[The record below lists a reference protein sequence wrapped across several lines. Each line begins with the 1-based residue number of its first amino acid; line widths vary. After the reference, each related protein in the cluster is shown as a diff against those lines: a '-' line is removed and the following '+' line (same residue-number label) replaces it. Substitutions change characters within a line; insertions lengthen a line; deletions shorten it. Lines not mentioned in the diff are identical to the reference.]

1 MKGWKRFLSI
11 GLVFTMLIGQLI
23 LGTTS
28 TYALEKDNDHYSD
41 TTEQN
46 NIDKLNIDIKD
57 VGNLKEFAES
67 PLYDVENN
75 ELLLPRLE
83 GYKVEI
89 FGSDNKATIS
99 LKGEVTR
106 PLETQTVKLLYK
118 LTNKENNE
126 VTTTET
132 NATIKVPA
140 KETNISG
147 KNKKPQVIP
156 GLREW
161 VAGNGKVDLTD
172 ARIVLGSQAFS
183 KAART
188 LQEDYREL
196 TGRNITLVTG
206 NESDVKAGDIFLQE
220 DTSETML
227 GDEGYYLYIGGEE
240 ADQNY
245 VTVKA
250 THNTGALYGTISIL
264 QILKQDSGRND
275 LPRGLVKDYPLFE
288 QRGMM
293 LDVAR
298 KWFPMEYLEDLS
310 KQMSWYK
317 LNMLSLHLSD
327 NDIWNGL
334 STENGLGGQPEGWF
348 RLESEL
354 YPGLTSTDHYTK
366 KQFRDYQ
373 YDCMELGI
381 DVIPELDTPGH
392 ALAYTNLWPEL
403 KFPGNVKYLDAG
415 NPETLKRVT
424 ALFDEYING
433 YNGGEATFVGDYVN
447 IGTDEYKAGTGSA
460 KESFRKYCNDLL
472 EYINSTGKEAV
483 FWGSL
488 KENSGSTPVTTDATM
503 FAWFQGY
510 ADAKQSLDAGYKIIS
525 MEDSETYIVP
535 GGGYYSNQF
544 GRAEYLY
551 NSWLPNNNYGWA
563 NHPAPVGHPGVSGG
577 QFAVWNDFSGNGISV
592 NDVSYRIQHN
602 LYAVAEKCWGGHQ
615 KKNEGYNYASEKKL
629 ASLLGDAPN
638 TDFLYE
644 IDQNIENNELVKLDD
659 KVINLAKGVTLLEVT
674 NITEDATGKNGNA
687 IGFKG
692 NSSYFKTDIKSAG
705 FGWTTSMWINPT
717 ADGILMEGETGKLY
731 LEGGKVKF
739 DVEGYTHTFDCDIQ
753 MSEWTHIALTGTYE
767 GVKLYVN
774 GTLFDSLINKPFP
787 NWNNDAGCNS
797 WNGSYPTNALGQRT
811 QRYYETLMLPMET
824 IGSKTAAITAT
835 VDEFHIY
842 NKVLTDKE
850 ISDLAGTQVDEFAN
864 LALNTTVT
872 ASGSETNSFTP
883 DKVVDGD
890 TESNASRWSS
900 NYSDEAWLKVDL
912 GKGQNVNNIKIYW
925 EAAFGIKYKILVSDT
940 GEDGHWVEVYNEENG
955 TGGIKDIKFDMKEN
969 IRYIKFK
976 GVERKVIDGGKYGYS
991 IYEIEAYGDKKASDY
1006 ERANVALNKE
1016 VTVGNYHSASQEA
1029 DRSGKNAVDGSKTSR
1044 WEFDLNNAAENYIT
1058 IPLNSD
1064 EDVDKVII
1072 SQYEWGANRISK
1084 IRMAI
1089 IDDADHE
1096 TICYN
1101 ETTYPG
1107 SSTAMRD
1114 TVDEVFELSQ
1124 AVKGKA
1130 IKIYLT
1136 PKAAGTDDLVNI
1148 AEVELYGTKAAETT
1162 DPDVPTEDTTERNQT
1177 LIPHSTMTA
1186 TATSEH
1192 PNVGSEGLA
1201 SMAIDDNLNTWW
1213 HTNWSNVVPLPQS
1226 ITIDLHD
1233 IKFIG
1238 NYTYLPRPDAG
1249 NGTISQYKLEVSLD
1263 GTNYEQVAAGKW
1275 AVDAELKT
1283 INFAPRAARYVRL
1296 TAMEGKGGF
1305 ASAREINIYQ
1315 TDAILKTDLEKIVDD
1330 AKKIDLSGYIASS
1343 TEQFK
1348 NALQEAETLLG
1359 QDSPTEEQMTDA
1371 SIKLQEGLDALD
1383 IVTSDLDDLETL
1395 YNEKK
1400 DLAND
1405 DYTQDSYQ
1413 QLTDVL
1419 NSAKALLD
1427 REGDVGEKEKHAAI
1441 QALNDASDNLISLV
1455 EIKESIALAEK
1466 VDITDVTQLT
1476 GDELILRLN
1485 AAKSLVENA
1494 SATQNQ
1500 IDIATYRLSIA
1511 IDDLQVDNTA
1521 LQTLITSLDHENVY
1535 TSSSWTTFA
1544 PVLTTAKEKLSTT
1557 TIQELT
1563 EARLALLE
1571 AQKGLALRATAENIA
1586 ALQTFVDNSASLNA
1600 EDYTQESWNGYIA
1613 LINEIKEL
1621 LKAPDILAQTD
1632 ALAKITEA
1640 NQFQL
1645 VHVDVKKQLQD
1656 MIDEYKDLNQMD
1668 YISSSWMQFAPVL
1681 SEAND
1686 YLADDKTY
1694 DEVKDMISRLS
1705 EAYSKL
1711 VMSGEK
1717 ALREYMQTIT
1727 LKQPDNYSEESY
1739 TLYKGAYTNLGLLL
1753 QDAANV
1759 SLEDFNTAKDNYEKY
1774 LGLLEYKPADYSKV
1788 DDLLLTVPKDLS
1800 NYEKETVDALNTA
1813 IDNIVRGKNITE
1825 QAIVDEYATHLKK
1838 AIDGLKE
1845 KPDLPPEV
1853 VDKLELSQL
1862 IVKANTY
1869 VKDDKYTEDTLNY
1882 LMKEIKK
1889 AQAVVDKKA
1898 ATQAEVDTAIANLNH
1913 AIKGLETKPIIPPK
1927 QDEYIMTEGNHFTFK
1942 PGEDVKFV
1950 SKAPIEKFKEVLLDG
1965 NVLARQYYTVKSGS
1979 TIVTLNPE
1987 FTKTLSAGKHTL
1999 IIVSTDGKATAEF
2012 NIEKGTTSE
2021 DIKNPATS
2029 DSTQT
2034 IGWMGLISLS
2044 VVGIILVNLKKKRE
2058 HISSSK

>member
-28 TYALEKDNDHYSD
+28 TYALEKDNDDYSD

-89 FGSDNKATIS
+89 FGSDNKVTIS

-188 LQEDYREL
+188 FQEDYREL

-264 QILKQDSGRND
+264 QILKQDNGRNE

-510 ADAKQSLDAGYKIIS
+510 ADAKQSLDSGYKIIS

-592 NDVSYRIQHN
+592 NDVGYRIQHN

-687 IGFKG
+687 IGFRG

-969 IRYIKFK
+969 IRYIKFE

-1044 WEFDLNNAAENYIT
+1044 WEFDLNNAAENYIM

-1571 AQKGLALRATAENIA
+1571 AQKGLTLRATAENIA

-1600 EDYTQESWNGYIA
+1600 EDYTQESWNGYMA

-1869 VKDDKYTEDTLNY
+1869 VKDDKYTEDSLNY

-1889 AQAVVDKKA
+1889 AQAIVDKKD

-1999 IIVSTDGKATAEF
+1999 IIVSIDGKATAEF

>member
-28 TYALEKDNDHYSD
+28 TYALEKDNDDYSD

-188 LQEDYREL
+188 FQEDYREL

-220 DTSETML
+220 DISETML

-250 THNTGALYGTISIL
+250 THNTGALYGTISLL
-264 QILKQDSGRND
+264 QILKQDNGRNE

-602 LYAVAEKCWGGHQ
+602 LYTVAEKCWAGHQ

-629 ASLLGDAPN
+629 ASVLGDAPN

-644 IDQNIENNELVKLDD
+644 IDKNIKDNELIKLDD
-659 KVINLAKGVTLLEVT
+659 KTNNLVEGVNILEAT
-674 NITEDATGKNGNA
+674 NITEDVKGKDGKAIQFNG
-687 IGFKG
+687 G
-692 NSSYFKTDIKSAG
+692 SSYFKTDIESAG
-705 FGWTTSMWINPT
+705 FGWTTAMWIQPVDT
-717 ADGILMEGETGKLY
+717 ASGTLMEGQTGKLY
-731 LEGGKVKF
+731 LDNGKIRY
-739 DVEGYTHTFDCDIQ
+739 DVEGYTHTFNCDIKEG
-753 MSEWTHIALTGTYE
+753 EWTHITLIESYE
-767 GVKLYVN
+767 GVKLYIN

-787 NWNNDAGCNS
+787 NWNNNSGCNS
-797 WNGSYPTNALGQRT
+797 WNGSYPTNDLGQRT
-811 QRYYETLMLPMET
+811 QRYYETLMLPLNT
-824 IGSKTAAITAT
+824 IGGKENAVKAI
-835 VDEFHIY
+835 VDDFQVY
-842 NKVLTDKE
+842 NTILDENAIKK
-850 ISDLAGTQVDEFAN
+850 LAGSIIYEN
-864 LALNTTVT
+864 LALNQTAT
-872 ASGSETNSFTP
+872 ASANETDSLNPT
-883 DKVVDGD
+883 KAVDGV
-890 TESNASRWSS
+890 TSGTSRWAS
-900 NYSDEAWLKVDL
+900 NYNDDACFMVDL
-912 GKGQNVNNIKIYW
+912 GSKQNVNKIKIFW
-925 EAAFGIKYKILVSDT
+925 EASYAVKYKLLVSSDNINWT
-940 GEDGHWVEVYNEENG
+940 EVYNEENG
-955 TGGIKDIKFDMKEN
+955 NGGISDIDFEMKSDIQYVKFQ
-969 IRYIKFK
+969 
-976 GVERKVIDGGKYGYS
+976 GVQRATEYGYS
-991 IYEIEAYGDKKASDY
+991 FYEMEVYGDKVAGEDDY

-1029 DRSGKNAVDGSKTSR
+1029 DRSGKNAVDGSKVSR
-1044 WEFDLNNAAENYIT
+1044 WEFDINNPAENYIT

-1064 EDVDKVII
+1064 EDVNKVII

-1084 IRMAI
+1084 IKIAI
-1089 IDDADHE
+1089 IDDADKE
-1096 TICYN
+1096 TVCYN
-1101 ETTYPG
+1101 ETVYPE
-1107 SSTAMRD
+1107 STTIMRD

-1124 AVKGKA
+1124 VVKGKA

-1136 PKAAGTDDLVNI
+1136 PKAAGADDLVNI
-1148 AEVELYGTKAAETT
+1148 AEVELYGTKAAETI

-1233 IKFIG
+1233 IKLIG

-1249 NGTISQYKLEVSLD
+1249 NGTISQYKLEISLD
-1263 GTNYEQVAAGKW
+1263 GTHYEQVAAGKW
-1275 AVDAELKT
+1275 ELNADLKT
-1283 INFAPRAARYVRL
+1283 VNFAPRAARYIRL
-1296 TAMEGKGGF
+1296 TAIEGKGGF

-1330 AKKIDLSGYIASS
+1330 AKKIDLSGYMISS

-1359 QDSPTEEQMTDA
+1359 QDSPTEEQMTVA
-1371 SIKLQEGLDALD
+1371 SIELQNGLDALD
-1383 IVTSDLDDLETL
+1383 VATNNLSDLETL

-1400 DLAND
+1400 DIAND

-1455 EIKESIALAEK
+1455 ELKKSIVLAEK

-1511 IDDLQVDNTA
+1511 IDDLQADNTA

-1600 EDYTQESWNGYIA
+1600 EDYTQESWNGYMA

-1694 DEVKDMISRLS
+1694 DEVKNMISRLS

-1727 LKQPDNYSEESY
+1727 LKQPDNYTEESY
-1739 TLYKGAYTNLGLLL
+1739 ALYKGAYTNLGLLL

-1759 SLEDFNTAKDNYEKY
+1759 SLEDFNIAKDNYEKY

-1813 IDNIVRGKNITE
+1813 INNIVRGKNITE
-1825 QAIVDEYATHLKK
+1825 QAIVDEYAIHLKK

-1889 AQAVVDKKA
+1889 AQAVVDKKD

-1913 AIKGLETKPIIPPK
+1913 AIKGLKTKPVIPPK
-1927 QDEYIMTEGNHFTFK
+1927 QDEYVMTEGNHFTFK

-2012 NIEKGTTSE
+2012 NIDKGTTSE

-2044 VVGIILVNLKKKRE
+2044 VIGIILVNLKKKRE